1 MQLQMLS
8 TLSTNVYLK
17 IKVKEIQTNL
27 ETIQCT

>member
-8 TLSTNVYLK
+8 TLSTNIYLK